1 MQHQIEL
8 IPVSQAKEY
17 AEEPLN
23 WSLKLW
29 GQGKLE
35 FSADDWR
42 NFYKKAMNSDYS
54 KFNSDGADQE
64 LLFMA
69 IRTADGTDE
78 VVASIALC
86 DFDDIEEYRQFKPW
100 IAAFIVRED
109 LRGSGVGSVVL
120 ELMEKKILTYG
131 VKHIYLWT
139 EGEKNFYGKRGY
151 QLIDQLNK
159 PGRVIDLMQKD
170 LGQQII

>member
-1 MQHQIEL
+1 MQHQIKL
-8 IPVSQAKEY
+8 IPVSLAKEF
-17 AEEPLN
+17 ADQPLD

-29 GQGKLE
+29 GDGKSE

-42 NFYKKAMNSDYS
+42 NFYKNDMNSDYS
-54 KFNSDGADQE
+54 KFNPDGSDQE

-69 IRTADGTDE
+69 IRTNDGIEE
-78 VVASIALC
+78 VVASIAIC

-109 LRGSGVGSVVL
+109 LRGTCVGSTVL
-120 ELMEKKILTYG
+120 ELMEKRILAYG

-151 QLIDQLNK
+151 LLIDQLHK

-170 LGQQII
+170 LGKLII